1 MDREKLFKHLERRYT
16 SKREMISRIPLG
28 VQPDAMWQELLNQR
42 RSRSTVI
49 PLYNAKGQPFWY
61 VTTEK
66 MVAASEKILE
76 ALFENE
82 AVFDPYTE
90 TLPVSTLE
98 EVFYTSYVEGAQI
111 SIQAAM
117 EFLSSDLPPRD
128 IEEQMITN
136 NRIAGNYAAGNL
148 YRPIDS
154 QFLRELA
161 YLLTDG
167 MDQGGQDFRATDEVD
182 FSAAGGETFEFPS
195 CAVIPDRMGELTAFL
210 EAPNIHPLIKAAVA
224 QAYLMIL
231 RPFPEGN
238 DRLGRMVS
246 SIILLRAGYTFFSEV
261 SLSALIARKSYSYYE
276 AVLNILRE
284 ENGGDM
290 TYFIEYYLE
299 LLSRAVDE
307 RRLRQNRREE
317 QDHQAERE
325 LARTPLSTVSAPV
338 TIPPPTETIHEPESA
353 EQMIQDPN
361 QAEEGGEL
369 LEGFIPVST
378 MELEPWDEDAIYTE
392 DAIRV
397 ARVKDELYR
406 KAAEGGPL
414 TRACAKLF
422 LGYIEKGVSTF
433 TMEDIA
439 EGCSVTA
446 TQAGNL
452 ITHMKG
458 FGLIESSDQRRNRCM
473 LYQIGT
479 GLPPLQPE
487 DYAPELLEAVK
498 ELRFS
503 SRSTRDRRAGEIIM
517 SCLPKGLVTAEDY
530 ASIGDA
536 AKLTGDLAL
545 PEHMGIVEKLSAGVY
560 RISRQILSQG
570 KPLTPGQKNTLTA
583 LYQSFGKEPF
593 TREEA
598 AESLKQSK
606 SSTCTILHQFTVLRL
621 LECKEEVFFIYRF
634 LVDPDTQPEL
644 FNEGAAESVPLEK
657 VVIPETVPTPD
668 EDDSPAY
675 STPEQSAYSEAVYHL
690 LETLAS
696 SATSIRDRRLAEA
709 LRRCLDKGTLL
720 RSDYEDWGHSV
731 NMWLSDTTL
740 AEQLGLITKMPN
752 GDYSLNRELSS
763 KFPEL
768 KPHQKR
774 TITAIYEAFGDQ
786 EFSQEMIVATLNY
799 SVSYTYASLHKLTLL
814 RILEQRTTEGVSQYQ
829 LMVNPEDHPECFEIA
844 A

>member
-42 RSRSTVI
+42 RSRSTMI

-210 EAPNIHPLIKAAVA
+210 EAPYIHPLIKAAVS

-317 QDHQAERE
+317 QDRQAERE

-397 ARVKDELYR
+397 ARVKDALYR

-414 TRACAKLF
+414 TRVCAKLF
-422 LGYIEKGVSTF
+422 LGYIENGVSTF

-479 GLPPLQPE
+479 GLPPLQP
-487 DYAPELLEAVK
+487 
-498 ELRFS
+498 
-503 SRSTRDRRAGEIIM
+503 
-517 SCLPKGLVTAEDY
+517 
-530 ASIGDA
+530 
-536 AKLTGDLAL
+536 
-545 PEHMGIVEKLSAGVY
+545 
-560 RISRQILSQG
+560 
-570 KPLTPGQKNTLTA
+570 
-583 LYQSFGKEPF
+583 
-593 TREEA
+593 
-598 AESLKQSK
+598 
-606 SSTCTILHQFTVLRL
+606 
-621 LECKEEVFFIYRF
+621 
-634 LVDPDTQPEL
+634 
-644 FNEGAAESVPLEK
+644 
-657 VVIPETVPTPD
+657 
-668 EDDSPAY
+668 
-675 STPEQSAYSEAVYHL
+675 
-690 LETLAS
+690 
-696 SATSIRDRRLAEA
+696 
-709 LRRCLDKGTLL
+709 
-720 RSDYEDWGHSV
+720 
-731 NMWLSDTTL
+731 
-740 AEQLGLITKMPN
+740 
-752 GDYSLNRELSS
+752 
-763 KFPEL
+763 
-768 KPHQKR
+768 
-774 TITAIYEAFGDQ
+774 
-786 EFSQEMIVATLNY
+786 
-799 SVSYTYASLHKLTLL
+799 
-814 RILEQRTTEGVSQYQ
+814 
-829 LMVNPEDHPECFEIA
+829 
-844 A
+844 

>member
-1 MDREKLFKHLERRYT
+1 MGREKLFKHLERRYT

-290 TYFIEYYLE
+290 TYFIEYYLG

-317 QDHQAERE
+317 QDRQAERE